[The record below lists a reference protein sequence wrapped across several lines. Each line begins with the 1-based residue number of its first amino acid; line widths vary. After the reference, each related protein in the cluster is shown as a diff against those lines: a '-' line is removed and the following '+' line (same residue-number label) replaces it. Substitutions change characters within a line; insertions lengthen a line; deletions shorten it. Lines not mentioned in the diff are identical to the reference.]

1 MKPTARKLYR
11 QLNDMPIPETKFFI
25 NVEFNDALVR
35 MRDKVDRVKEL
46 GVDTTENEE
55 IMERLSICWGIV
67 NSVYRLNESYY
78 SKLTILGAALA
89 TLNEEVAAL
98 RTENEKL
105 KEELNE
111 RFATGEVVVGKD

>member
-1 MKPTARKLYR
+1 
-11 QLNDMPIPETKFFI
+11 MPIPETKFFI